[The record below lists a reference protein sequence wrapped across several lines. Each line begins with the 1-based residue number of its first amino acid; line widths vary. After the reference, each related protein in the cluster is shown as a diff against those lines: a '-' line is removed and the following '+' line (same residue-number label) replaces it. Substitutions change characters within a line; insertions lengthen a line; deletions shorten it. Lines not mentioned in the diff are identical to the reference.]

1 MLLYSYPRVT
11 SLFNNISLSVI
22 DWWVMKSGGNAV
34 AYLRVST
41 AEQTIENQRIAIR
54 RFASS
59 KGYIVLREYIDEA
72 ISGSIPPFE
81 RPGFSSM
88 IRDLE
93 SGKIY
98 PDVVLVYEVSRIG
111 RTLRESLD
119 AIWRVE
125 KFAPI
130 IPVSS
135 KEAWLQTIDRSIR
148 DLVLSVLAW
157 AAERER
163 QLLIERTKEGMMRA
177 KLMGKHIGRP
187 RKNIRRRDV
196 ERFLRQGVPKASI
209 ARILGVSR
217 TTLYERLK
225 EWGLI
230 EGTG

>member
-1 MLLYSYPRVT
+1 
-11 SLFNNISLSVI
+11 
-22 DWWVMKSGGNAV
+22 MKVGDIAV

-41 AEQTIENQRIAIR
+41 SEQTVENQRLAIH

-59 KGYIVLREYIDEA
+59 KGLRIVKEYVDEA
-72 ISGSIPPFE
+72 VSGSVSPFK
-81 RPGFSSM
+81 RSGFSQMVSE
-88 IRDLE
+88 LE
-93 SGKIY
+93 EGVIK
-98 PDVVLVYEVSRIG
+98 PDVILVYEVSRIG

-125 KFAPI
+125 KYAPI

-135 KEAWLQTIDRSIR
+135 KEAWLQTLDRSIR
-148 DLVLSVLAW
+148 DLILSVLAW

-163 QLLIERTKEGMMRA
+163 QLLIERTREGMMRA

-196 ERFLRQGVPKASI
+196 ERYLKQGIPKASI

-217 TTLYERLK
+217 TTLYERLR
-225 EWGLI
+225 EWGLLDVKC
-230 EGTG
+230 